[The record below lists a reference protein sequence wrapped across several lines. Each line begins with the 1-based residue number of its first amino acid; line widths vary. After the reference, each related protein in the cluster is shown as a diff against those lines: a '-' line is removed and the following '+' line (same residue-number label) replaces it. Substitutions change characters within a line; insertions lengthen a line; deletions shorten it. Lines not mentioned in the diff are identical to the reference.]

1 VREKFCLKV
10 YIGGWEGKRKS
21 VGGVRGLC
29 RPEAEVGLG
38 ARRTMGGQVKVEVE
52 IQVDD
57 VRVCVAR

>member
-1 VREKFCLKV
+1 
-10 YIGGWEGKRKS
+10 

-57 VRVCVAR
+57 VRVYVIR